1 MARYLGC
8 GIGVRVKG
16 GIAAH
21 SKPNRIAPQT
31 GAIMPV
37 SPLDYRYGRDA
48 IKAIWSQD
56 GRHARQLEV
65 ERALIWAHNQLGRV
79 SDEHYATVA
88 SISNPEKVTAERVD
102 EIERE
107 TRHDIMALTKAM
119 AEAAGEAGWCI
130 HLGATS
136 NDIVDTAVGLQIKDS
151 VQIHREILVTLIGT
165 LANLAERE
173 RDTVML
179 GRTHGQ
185 AAVPITFGLKIAVFL
200 DEFRRHLVRLDE
212 IHDRICVGKFLG
224 AVGTGAAQGEN
235 ARELQRLILTHLEL
249 SVPMVTTQVVGRDR
263 YIEWVSWMANVA
275 TSVEKL
281 LQEIRNLQ
289 RSEIAEVGEWFD
301 TEKQVGSSTMAHK
314 RNPITAENA
323 CGLARIVRSFI
334 VPSYENALLWHERD
348 LANSSAERFTLS
360 HAAILLDD
368 VMAKCDR
375 VMAKCVVDT
384 KNMLANIERQN
395 GLVMAEKV
403 MIELVDGGI
412 PRDEAHEI
420 LRTASMNCISQ
431 GIHLREICANL
442 EDITSRFTGEQIEA
456 MFNPANHIG
465 VSGEL
470 VDEAV
475 ALARSEISSD

>member
-1 MARYLGC
+1 
-8 GIGVRVKG
+8 
-16 GIAAH
+16 
-21 SKPNRIAPQT
+21 
-31 GAIMPV
+31 MPV
-37 SPLDYRYGRDA
+37 SPLDYRYGRDP
-48 IKAIWSQD
+48 IKLVWSQQ
-56 GRHARQLEV
+56 GRHERQLDV
-65 ERALIWAHNQLGRV
+65 ERALVWAHNQLGRV
-79 SDEHYATVA
+79 SDDDYAVVA
-88 SISNPEKVTAERVD
+88 SISNSESVTVERVD
-102 EIERE
+102 QIESE
-107 TRHDIMALTKAM
+107 TKHDIMALTKAM
-119 AEAAGEAGWCI
+119 AEAAGDAGWCI

-151 VQIHREILVTLIGT
+151 VEIHREILKTLLST
-165 LANLAERE
+165 LADLAERE

-185 AAVPITFGLKIAVFL
+185 AAVPITFGLKIAVFV
-200 DEFRRHLVRLDE
+200 DEFRRHLERLDE
-212 IHDRICVGKFLG
+212 IHNRVCVGKFLG
-224 AVGTGAAQGEN
+224 AVGTGAAQGKD
-235 ARELQRLILTHLEL
+235 AKELQRLILTNLGL

-334 VPSYENALLWHERD
+334 IPSYENALLWHERD

-360 HAAILLDD
+360 HSAILLDD
-368 VMAKCDR
+368 VLAKCDR
-375 VMAKCVVDT
+375 VMSKCVVDT
-384 KNMLANIERQN
+384 DNMLANIERQN

-403 MIELVDGGI
+403 MIELVDAGI

-420 LRTASMNCISQ
+420 LRSASMTCISD
-431 GIHLREICANL
+431 GKHLREVCGEIQAIV
-442 EDITSRFTGEQIEA
+442 ERFDNDQLDA

-465 VSGEL
+465 LSGDL
-470 VDEAV
+470 VDDAV
-475 ALARSEISSD
+475 ASARTHL